1 MRWGYSKGILVNSGA
16 ADMSKKS
23 ARVVACPPQ
32 LLPVPH
38 LARLLHLADSA
49 LPTGSFAYSYGL
61 ESSITFG
68 LLRTETEF
76 RAYLYSF
83 LQQAMG
89 FEVPFLTSAALA
101 AESDLG
107 MLLTEYDAQLLTP
120 ALHRASLTQGK
131 TWLKLLATFYPEA
144 ALGELGNDL
153 ARQALPAHFVP
164 LFGLSLGRVG
174 FVVPDIQSTYLH
186 LTLRDQLSAAI
197 RLGFI
202 GPMAGHLLQH
212 DFYGVFENLL
222 AAADIRPYTEATRCT
237 VLLDI
242 AQILHDD
249 IYSRL
254 FQN

>member
-1 MRWGYSKGILVNSGA
+1 
-16 ADMSKKS
+16 MS
-23 ARVVACPPQ
+23 
-32 LLPVPH
+32 H

-61 ESSITFG
+61 ESSLTFG

-83 LQQAMG
+83 LQQAVG
-89 FEVPFLTSAALA
+89 FELPFITSAAQTTPSELA
-101 AESDLG
+101 P
-107 MLLTEYDAQLLTP
+107 LLLEYDAQLLTP

-131 TWLKLLATFYPEA
+131 SWLKLLATFYPEVGLA
-144 ALGELGNDL
+144 ELSNEL
-153 ARQALPAHFVP
+153 AQQVIPAHFVP
-164 LFGLSLGRVG
+164 LFGLSLSRVG
-174 FVVPDIQSTYLH
+174 FALADIQLTYLH
-186 LTLRDQLSAAI
+186 LALRDQLGAAI
-197 RLGFI
+197 RLGLL
-202 GPMAGHLLQH
+202 GPMAGHRLQH

-222 AAADIRPYTEATRCT
+222 TTADIRPYTEATRCT
-237 VLLDI
+237 LLLDV

>member
-1 MRWGYSKGILVNSGA
+1 M
-16 ADMSKKS
+16 
-23 ARVVACPPQ
+23 
-32 LLPVPH
+32 PH

-89 FEVPFLTSAALA
+89 FEIPFLTAAA
-101 AESDLG
+101 QSDRHDLTT
-107 MLLTEYDAQLLTP
+107 LLLEYDAQLLTP

-131 TWLKLLATFYPEA
+131 NWLKLLDTFYPEA
-144 ALGELGNDL
+144 GLAQLGQEL
-153 ARQALPAHFVP
+153 AQQEIPAHFVP
-164 LFGLSLGRVG
+164 LFGLSLGKTG
-174 FVVPDIQSTYLH
+174 FAVADIQITYLH
-186 LTLRDQLSAAI
+186 LALRDQLSAAI
-197 RLGFI
+197 RLGFS
-202 GPMAGHLLQH
+202 GPMAGHRLQH
-212 DFYGVFENLL
+212 DFYGVFESLL
-222 AAADIRPYTEATRCT
+222 AEADIRPYTEATRCT
-237 VLLDI
+237 LLLEV

>member
-1 MRWGYSKGILVNSGA
+1 M
-16 ADMSKKS
+16 
-23 ARVVACPPQ
+23 
-32 LLPVPH
+32 PH

-61 ESSITFG
+61 ESSLTFG
-68 LLRTETEF
+68 LVRTETEF

-83 LQQAMG
+83 LQQAVA
-89 FEVPFLTSAALA
+89 FDLPFVTSAAQVASAGLA
-101 AESDLG
+101 P
-107 MLLTEYDAQLLTP
+107 LLLEYDAQLLTP

-131 TWLKLLATFYPEA
+131 NWLKLLATFYPEA
-144 ALGELGNDL
+144 GLAELTHEL
-153 ARQALPAHFVP
+153 AQQELPAHFVP
-164 LFGLSLGRVG
+164 LFGLSLGKIT
-174 FVVPDIQSTYLH
+174 FALADIQAAYLH
-186 LTLRDQLSAAI
+186 LALRDQLSAAI

-212 DFYGVFENLL
+212 DFYGIFESLL
-222 AAADIRPYTEATRCT
+222 DSADIRPYTEATRCT
-237 VLLDI
+237 LLLDV

>member
-1 MRWGYSKGILVNSGA
+1 
-16 ADMSKKS
+16 MS
-23 ARVVACPPQ
+23 
-32 LLPVPH
+32 H

-61 ESSITFG
+61 ESSLNFG
-68 LLRTETEF
+68 LLRTETEL

-83 LQQAMG
+83 LQQIVG
-89 FEVPFLTSAALA
+89 FELPFISSAAHATGSGL
-101 AESDLG
+101 ES
-107 MLLTEYDAQLLTP
+107 LLLEYDAQLLTP

-131 TWLKLLATFYPEA
+131 NWLRLLATFYPEA
-144 ALGELGNDL
+144 GLNELSDALTH
-153 ARQALPAHFVP
+153 RTLPAHFVP
-164 LFGLSLGRVG
+164 LFGLSLGRTG
-174 FVVPDIQSTYLH
+174 FALADIQLTFLH
-186 LTLRDQLSAAI
+186 LALRDQLSAAI

-202 GPMAGHLLQH
+202 GPMAGHRLQH

-222 AAADIRPYTEATRCT
+222 AAADIRPYTEAARCT
-237 VLLDI
+237 LLLDV

>member
-1 MRWGYSKGILVNSGA
+1 M
-16 ADMSKKS
+16 
-23 ARVVACPPQ
+23 
-32 LLPVPH
+32 PH

-68 LLRTETEF
+68 LIKTETEF

-89 FEVPFLTSAALA
+89 FEIPFVTAAAQAGSHNL
-101 AESDLG
+101 ET
-107 MLLTEYDAQLLTP
+107 LLLEYDAQLLTP
-120 ALHRASLTQGK
+120 TLHRASLTQGK
-131 TWLKLLATFYPEA
+131 NWLKLLATFYPEA
-144 ALGELGNDL
+144 TLGELSSDL

-174 FVVPDIQSTYLH
+174 FAAADIQTTYLH
-186 LTLRDQLSAAI
+186 LALRDQLSAAI

-237 VLLDI
+237 VLLDV
-242 AQILHDD
+242 AQMLHDD

>member
-1 MRWGYSKGILVNSGA
+1 
-16 ADMSKKS
+16 MS
-23 ARVVACPPQ
+23 
-32 LLPVPH
+32 H

-61 ESSITFG
+61 ESSLTFG
-68 LLRTETEF
+68 LVRTETEF

-83 LQQAMG
+83 LQQVVG
-89 FEVPFLTSAALA
+89 FELPFITSAASAPSRDLA
-101 AESDLG
+101 A
-107 MLLTEYDAQLLTP
+107 LLLEYDAQLLTP

-131 TWLKLLATFYPEA
+131 NWLKLLATFYPQA
-144 ALGELGNDL
+144 GLAELGHAL
-153 ARQALPAHFVP
+153 AQQTLPGHFVP
-164 LFGLSLGRVG
+164 LFGLSLGKTG
-174 FVVPDIQSTYLH
+174 FTVADIQLTYLH
-186 LTLRDQLSAAI
+186 LALRDQLSAAI

-212 DFYGVFENLL
+212 DFYAIFESLL
-222 AAADIRPYTEATRCT
+222 ASADIRPYTEATRCT
-237 VLLDI
+237 LLLDV

>member
-1 MRWGYSKGILVNSGA
+1 
-16 ADMSKKS
+16 
-23 ARVVACPPQ
+23 
-32 LLPVPH
+32 VPH

-61 ESSITFG
+61 ESSLTFG

-83 LQQAMG
+83 LQQVVG
-89 FEVPFLTSAALA
+89 FELPFVTSAAQASDGALA
-101 AESDLG
+101 P
-107 MLLTEYDAQLLTP
+107 LLLEYDAQLLTP

-131 TWLKLLATFYPEA
+131 SWLKLLVTFYPEA
-144 ALGELGNDL
+144 GLAELADEL
-153 ARQALPAHFVP
+153 TQQALPAHFVP
-164 LFGLSLGRVG
+164 LFGLGLGRTG
-174 FVVPDIQSTYLH
+174 FVAADIQLTYLH
-186 LTLRDQLSAAI
+186 LALRDQLSAAI

-202 GPMAGHLLQH
+202 GPMAGHRLQH
-212 DFYGVFENLL
+212 DFYGVFDNLL

-237 VLLDI
+237 VLLDV

>member
-1 MRWGYSKGILVNSGA
+1 M
-16 ADMSKKS
+16 
-23 ARVVACPPQ
+23 
-32 LLPVPH
+32 PH

-68 LLRTETEF
+68 LLRTENEF

-89 FEVPFLTSAALA
+89 FEVPFITSAAQVTDDEL
-101 AESDLG
+101 EP
-107 MLLTEYDAQLLTP
+107 LLLEYDAQLLVP
-120 ALHRASLTQGK
+120 ALHLASITQGK
-131 TWLKLLATFYPEA
+131 NWLKLLATFYPQAGLA
-144 ALGELGNDL
+144 ALGSEL
-153 ARQALPAHFVP
+153 ARRQLPAHFVP
-164 LFGLSLGRVG
+164 LFGLSLGKTG
-174 FVVPDIQSTYLH
+174 FTLADIQLTYLH
-186 LTLRDQLSAAI
+186 LALRDQLSAAI

-212 DFYGVFENLL
+212 DFYGIFESLL
-222 AAADIRPYTEATRCT
+222 DFADIRPYTEATRCT
-237 VLLDI
+237 LLLDV